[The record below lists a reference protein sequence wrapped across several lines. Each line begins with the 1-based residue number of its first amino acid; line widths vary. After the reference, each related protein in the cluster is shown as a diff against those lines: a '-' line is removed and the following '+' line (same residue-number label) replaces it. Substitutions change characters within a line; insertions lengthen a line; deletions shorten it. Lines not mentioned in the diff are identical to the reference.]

1 MEREGNKFFEY
12 LKWLY
17 WVRLSWKVSIEKAS
31 QGAIVSIIVRR
42 FDLTSVAFL
51 SIDKLHSHLE
61 DAGVVSRVEEYSY
74 GYHSWKWTVVDPV
87 GALRVLA
94 SFIKIPL
101 SDAKARLLWLG
112 K

>member
-1 MEREGNKFFEY
+1 MGREENKFFKY
-12 LKWLY
+12 LRWRY
-17 WVRLSWKVSIEKAS
+17 WVRLGWKVSIEKAS
-31 QGAIVSIIVRR
+31 QGAVVSIIVRR
-42 FDLTSVAFL
+42 FDLASIAFL
-51 SIDKLHSHLE
+51 LIDKLHNRLE
-61 DAGVVSRVEEYSY
+61 DVGVVSRVEEYSY

-94 SFIKIPL
+94 SFIRIPL